1 MDIEI
6 TFINNSEDMNNSS
19 VVIFQKNVA
28 ESFGEIAVAWK
39 VIKNCG
45 RNWDH
50 KFTYPMSSD
59 ISASNTPIR
68 LQAEY
73 NATYKA
79 IDENGRTLLT
89 KNTRV
94 GGNEKNYILEN
105 DLPFEVVD
113 ADVYKDGKLIAKV
126 PQVAPQQ
133 KAVIEIPEML
143 LYIATVNFNIDEGN
157 ILPADFVTSKNHT
170 ALNLEG
176 YTNAVIEHTT
186 NESGHSIYT
195 LKKAEAETATA
206 E

>member
-6 TFINNSEDMNNSS
+6 TFVNNSQDMNNSS

-28 ESFGEIAVAWK
+28 TDFNELAIAWK

-45 RNWDH
+45 RNWSH
-50 KFTYPMSSD
+50 KFSYPMSYD
-59 ISASNTPIR
+59 ISISNTTQQ
-68 LQAEY
+68 LLAEY

-79 IDENGRTLLT
+79 VDENGRTLLT
-89 KNTRV
+89 KNNRV

-105 DLPFEVVD
+105 DLPFEIVD

-126 PQVAPQQ
+126 PHVAPQQ
-133 KAVIEIPEML
+133 KAVIEIPETL
-143 LYIATVNFNIDEGN
+143 LYIATVNFNIDEGD

-176 YTNAVIEHTT
+176 YKNAVIEHTT
-186 NESGHSIYT
+186 DENGHSIYT
-195 LKKAEAETATA
+195 LKEAEAVSASA